1 MCLYKLV
8 YYLDEEQMKKKC
20 LYLSLLTIAMIFTSS
35 YDANANHSDLK
46 RINSLIELPQ
56 SQSDETSSG
65 EQNTHPEAIYNLLL
79 HKLLSSQI
87 QTDIDTYKKNLTTSI
102 KETKQHRAKQI
113 LALGKKLGF
122 KKATLNSKHMY
133 VVDISWDS
141 MKEYASNILKNSQG
155 SIEENRDLKRLK
167 TALSLVENIS
177 YKSDDRRFTNISD
190 EQKDKIVDFC
200 LSEDGIF
207 EVATNLK
214 DEQEKLREQADTST
228 ELIQELTAQI
238 AEATKKADTSTKRI
252 QELTA
257 QIAELTRQA
266 KKLLAETLKNY
277 TGFQRIASLLILN
290 ILNNIEQYKITDIT
304 KKISINAGNA
314 AFNRILMTIFVPL
327 DFTDAQIT
335 ETSISFIHEVG
346 HAYHHLLMNYDTTE
360 YTIHTPLETFSIIN
374 SQAADFTTLFYPA
387 LSTQNFKNTVDNLA
401 PIIKNIVDFDSIK
414 KDINNNASFRLRSS
428 DIIVKLFGRLIL
440 AGFGNKIFDTLSPDN
455 IDSISIDDIF
465 NENTIAKAIY
475 IASMYIRK
483 GLIDNT
489 YQYSKEGQN
498 FIFDEDELAE
508 SIWDGPT
515 EMLTMIGIVPYLLN
529 GETFAIIDKQ
539 NEFIAKKRTIASGD
553 SSNEQNLGVF
563 RHHEVGR
570 ESKKGLYT
578 ILKAITKDPKLLDGI
593 DPETLAQKNQDSL
606 NAKDQDIKATVSE
619 HFEKIQYPNYPANLM
634 HVEYPTLTL
643 EKSDAIQTIATEILA
658 NITGPIEDKTIVT
671 DASNDI
677 SKPISSQNKE
687 SIDSS
692 TPDTNATSNANL
704 AKPLNAP
711 PTKKDEELIEAV
723 EDDDTAKVNELLQNH
738 QDVNVNISDPEP
750 LLCIA
755 VQNNN
760 TDIVKALLEHKDIN
774 VNIQDSMQVTPLHI
788 AIQKGNIDIVKALLA
803 HKYINVNI
811 QTTMGLTPLHIA
823 IQNGNIDIVKA
834 LLEHKDIN
842 VNIQTTMGLTPLH
855 FAIRKGNIDI
865 VKALLEHKDIN
876 VNIQTTMGL
885 TPLHFAIRKGKIEI
899 VNALLE
905 HKDIDVNI
913 QTIIVSPPLHFA
925 IQKGNIEII
934 KTLLARKDIDVNLES
949 YTNMT
954 PLYMAVQNNNFEI
967 AKLLVNKD
975 ATNSKVNDNAQRKRP
990 GDISKYP
997 REFSKLRLLLN
1008 PIYEC
1013 ALLATEDEMNNA
1025 LNEIGIQIPEE
1036 KIAALRK
1043 KLKGDTPITED
1054 DLNTLQI
1061 PIDEQSP
1068 KELKKRKSEWNV
1080 SGLLYYIS
1088 VYTKVD
1094 EISDVNKRFLYN
1106 LLKQYNC
1113 IILDEDLSQQ
1123 YIQWKNNDTIIKSFK
1138 KIGIEDIESKT
1149 KEKTDKTWEN
1159 NLLNIFNELKQQQPK
1174 FSGKDLIDFVQKR
1187 MNALWIDPT
1196 KFTDIKQKICINAW
1210 NNLGRY
1216 IYLINTA
1223 QQFKTKQIIAMCIP
1237 TPEKLH
1243 PMYVGPRISDNLA
1256 AYFGITDESE
1266 KTDQ

>member
-8 YYLDEEQMKKKC
+8 YYLDEEQMKKKY
-20 LYLSLLTIAMIFTSS
+20 LYLSLLTTAMIFTSS

-141 MKEYASNILKNSQG
+141 MKEYASNILKNSQD
-155 SIEENRDLKRLK
+155 SIEKNKDLKRLK

-177 YKSDDRRFTNISD
+177 YKSDDRRFTDISD
-190 EQKDKIVDFC
+190 EQKDKIVEFC

-228 ELIQELTAQI
+228 KLIQKLTAQIAKATKKADTSTERIQQLTAQI
-238 AEATKKADTSTKRI
+238 AEATKKADTSTERI
-252 QELTA
+252 QQLTA

-314 AFNRILMTIFVPL
+314 AFNRILMTIFIPL
-327 DFTDAQIT
+327 DFTDTKIT
-335 ETSISFIHEVG
+335 KRSISFIHEVG

-360 YTIHTPLETFSIIN
+360 DTIHTPLETFSIIN

-414 KDINNNASFRLRSS
+414 KDINNHTNNNASFRLRSS
-428 DIIVKLFGRLIL
+428 DIIVKLFEHLIL

-508 SIWDGPT
+508 SIWDGPK

-606 NAKDQDIKATVSE
+606 NAKDQEIKATVFES
-619 HFEKIQYPNYPANLM
+619 FEKIQYPNYPANLM

-643 EKSDAIQTIATEILA
+643 EKSDDIQTTATQILE

-687 SIDSS
+687 SIDSTYMTS
-692 TPDTNATSNANL
+692 SNTNDMSDEYFDPYAIS
-704 AKPLNAP
+704 KAP
-711 PTKKDEELIEAV
+711 PTEKDKELLEAV
-723 EDDDTAKVNELLQNH
+723 RNNDTTKVQELLQTS
-738 QDVNVNISDPEP
+738 Q
-750 LLCIA
+750 
-755 VQNNN
+755 
-760 TDIVKALLEHKDIN
+760 DIN
-774 VNIQDSMQVTPLHI
+774 VNILHPAPLLHI
-788 AIQKGNIDIVKALLA
+788 AIQNGNIDIVNVLLA
-803 HKYINVNI
+803 HQYINVNI

-823 IQNGNIDIVKA
+823 IQ
-834 LLEHKDIN
+834 
-842 VNIQTTMGLTPLH
+842 
-855 FAIRKGNIDI
+855 KGNIDI
-865 VKALLEHKDIN
+865 VN
-876 VNIQTTMGL
+876 V
-885 TPLHFAIRKGKIEI
+885 
-899 VNALLE
+899 LLE

-925 IQKGNIEII
+925 IQNEKIDILNA
-934 KTLLARKDIDVNLES
+934 LLAHKDIDVNLSS
-949 YTNMT
+949 YTNIT

-1013 ALLATEDEMNNA
+1013 ALFATEEQMKA
-1025 LNEIGIQIPEE
+1025 TLKEIGIYIPEE
-1036 KIAALRK
+1036 KIAALRE
-1043 KLKGDTPITED
+1043 KLKENTPITED

-1068 KELKKRKSEWNV
+1068 EELKKRKSEWNV

-1106 LLKQYNC
+1106 LLKPSHC

-1123 YIQWKNNDTIIKSFK
+1123 YIQWDNNDTIIESFK
-1138 KIGIEDIESKT
+1138 KIGIEDIESET

-1187 MNALWIDPT
+1187 MSKLWIDPT

-1216 IYLINTA
+1216 IYVINTA
-1223 QQFKTKQIIAMCIP
+1223 QQFETKQIISKRIP

-1243 PMYVGPRISDNLA
+1243 PTYVGPRISDNLA

>member
-1 MCLYKLV
+1 
-8 YYLDEEQMKKKC
+8 
-20 LYLSLLTIAMIFTSS
+20 MIFTSS
-35 YDANANHSDLK
+35 YDANANTGDLK
-46 RINSLIELPQ
+46 QVNSLIELPRL
-56 SQSDETSSG
+56 QSDETSSG
-65 EQNTHPEAIYNLLL
+65 EKNTHPDAIYNLLL
-79 HKLLSSQI
+79 HKLFSSQI
-87 QTDIDTYKKNLTTSI
+87 NTDIGTYKKNLTTSI
-102 KETKQHRAKQI
+102 KKTEQYRAKQI

-122 KKATLNSKHMY
+122 KKATLNSNPMY

-141 MKEYASNILKNSQG
+141 IKQYASNILENSQG
-155 SIEENRDLKRLK
+155 SIEENRNLKRLK

-177 YKSDDRRFTNISD
+177 YKSEDDRRFANISD
-190 EQKDKIVDFC
+190 EQKNKIVEFC
-200 LSEDGIF
+200 FSEDGIF
-207 EVATNLK
+207 EPATNLK
-214 DEQEKLREQADTST
+214 DEQKKLRE
-228 ELIQELTAQI
+228 
-238 AEATKKADTSTKRI
+238 
-252 QELTA
+252 
-257 QIAELTRQA
+257 QA
-266 KKLLAETLKNY
+266 KKLLAKTLENY

-290 ILNNIEQYKITDIT
+290 ILNNTEQHKITNVT
-304 KKISINAGNA
+304 KKISINLGTA
-314 AFNRILMTIFVPL
+314 AFSGSFMTISVPL

-335 ETSISFIHEVG
+335 QTSITFIHEVG
-346 HAYHHLLMNYDTTE
+346 HAYHHMLISYDATKE
-360 YTIHTPLETFSIIN
+360 NTIHTPLETFSIIN
-374 SQAADFTTLFYPA
+374 SQAADFTRLFYPA

-414 KDINNNASFRLRSS
+414 KDINNRINNNASFRLRSS
-428 DIIVKLFGRLIL
+428 DIIVNLFKRLIL

-489 YQYSKEGQN
+489 YQYSNEGQN
-498 FIFDEDELAE
+498 FIFDEDEFAE
-508 SIWDGPT
+508 SIWDGPQ

-529 GETFAIIDKQ
+529 GETFAIIDRQ

-553 SSNEQNLGVF
+553 SSIEQNLEVF

-570 ESKKGLYT
+570 NGKKELYT
-578 ILKAITKDPKLLDGI
+578 ILKAITKDQKLLDGI

-619 HFEKIQYPNYPANLM
+619 SFKKIQYPNYPANPM
-634 HVEYPTLTL
+634 HVLEPTLTL
-643 EKSDAIQTIATEILA
+643 EKSNGIQTTATIILEK
-658 NITGPIEDKTIVT
+658 ITGPIEDETIDIDVS
-671 DASNDI
+671 DSI
-677 SKPISSQNKE
+677 SKLISSQNKE
-687 SIDSS
+687 SIDSAYM
-692 TPDTNATSNANL
+692 TPPNTNSMSNEDSDLDAL
-704 AKPLNAP
+704 LDAILKAP
-711 PTKKDEELIEAV
+711 PTEKDKELLEAV
-723 EDDDTAKVNELLQNH
+723 ESDDTAKVNELLQTHPNI
-738 QDVNVNISDPEP
+738 NVNISNPNP
-750 LLCIA
+750 LLHIA
-755 VQNNN
+755 IQNSNI
-760 TDIVKALLEHKDIN
+760 DIVNALLAYKDIN
-774 VNIQDSMQVTPLHI
+774 VNIQNSME
-788 AIQKGNIDIVKALLA
+788 
-803 HKYINVNI
+803 
-811 QTTMGLTPLHIA
+811 LTPLHIA
-823 IQNGNIDIVKA
+823 IQNGKID
-834 LLEHKDIN
+834 
-842 VNIQTTMGLTPLH
+842 
-855 FAIRKGNIDI
+855 
-865 VKALLEHKDIN
+865 
-876 VNIQTTMGL
+876 
-885 TPLHFAIRKGKIEI
+885 I

-905 HKDIDVNI
+905 HEYIDVNI
-913 QTIIVSPPLHFA
+913 QTMMASSPLFFAIQNGKIDIVNALLAREDINVNIRNTVGHTPLLFA
-925 IQKGNIEII
+925 IQKSNIEII
-934 KTLLARKDIDVNLES
+934 KTLLAHKDIDVNLSS
-949 YTNMT
+949 YTNIT

-1025 LNEIGIQIPEE
+1025 LNEIGIQIPKE
-1036 KIAALRK
+1036 KIGTLRE

-1054 DLNTLQI
+1054 DLNALQI
-1061 PIDEQSP
+1061 PIDKQLPE
-1068 KELKKRKSEWNV
+1068 ELKKRQREWNG

-1106 LLKQYNC
+1106 LLKQSNC

-1123 YIQWKNNDTIIKSFK
+1123 YIQWDNNDAIIESFK
-1138 KIGIEDIESKT
+1138 KIGIKDTESKT
-1149 KEKTDKTWEN
+1149 KEKFDTAWKN
-1159 NLLNIFNELKQQQPK
+1159 NLLTNEAKQSQQK
-1174 FSGKDLIDFVQKR
+1174 LSTEDWTEFIQKII
-1187 MNALWIDPT
+1187 NELWIDPT

-1223 QQFKTKQIIAMCIP
+1223 QQFETKQIITSCIP

-1243 PMYVGPRISDNLA
+1243 PTYVGPRISDNLA

>member
-1 MCLYKLV
+1 
-8 YYLDEEQMKKKC
+8 
-20 LYLSLLTIAMIFTSS
+20 MIFTSS
-35 YDANANHSDLK
+35 YDANANTGDLK
-46 RINSLIELPQ
+46 RVNSLIELPQ
-56 SQSDETSSG
+56 LQSDKTSSNKK
-65 EQNTHPEAIYNLLL
+65 NTSPYAIYTLLL
-79 HKLLSSQI
+79 HKLFSSQI
-87 QTDIDTYKKNLTTSI
+87 HTDIDTYKKNLTTSI
-102 KETKQHRAKQI
+102 KETEQYRAKQI

-122 KKATLNSKHMY
+122 KKATLNSNPMY

-141 MKEYASNILKNSQG
+141 IKQYASNILENSQG

-177 YKSDDRRFTNISD
+177 YKPEDDRRFANISD
-190 EQKDKIVDFC
+190 EQKNKIVEFC
-200 LSEDGIF
+200 FSEDGIF
-207 EVATNLK
+207 EPATNLK
-214 DEQEKLREQADTST
+214 DEQKKLREQADTST
-228 ELIQELTAQI
+228 ELIQKLTAQI
-238 AEATKKADTSTKRI
+238 AKLKEQAERSTERIQKLTAQIAKLKEQADTSTERI

-257 QIAELTRQA
+257 QIAEATNQA
-266 KKLLAETLKNY
+266 KKLLAKTLENY

-314 AFNRILMTIFVPL
+314 AFSGSFMTISVPL

-346 HAYHHLLMNYDTTE
+346 HAYHHMLISYDATKE
-360 YTIHTPLETFSIIN
+360 NMIHTPLETFSIIN
-374 SQAADFTTLFYPA
+374 SQAADFTRLFYPA

-401 PIIKNIVDFDSIK
+401 PIIKNIVDFDSIR
-414 KDINNNASFRLRSS
+414 KDINNHINNNASFRLRSS

-455 IDSISIDDIF
+455 IDSISIEDIF
-465 NENTIAKAIY
+465 NEKTIAKAIY

-483 GLIDNT
+483 GLTDNT
-489 YQYSKEGQN
+489 YQYSEEGQN

-593 DPETLAQKNQDSL
+593 DPKTLAPKNQDSL

-619 HFEKIQYPNYPANLM
+619 SFEKIQYPNYPANPM
-634 HVEYPTLTL
+634 HVLEPTLTL
-643 EKSDAIQTIATEILA
+643 EKSNGIQTTATMILEK
-658 NITGPIEDKTIVT
+658 ITGHIEDETIDIDVS
-671 DASNDI
+671 DSI
-677 SKPISSQNKE
+677 SKLISSQNKE
-687 SIDSS
+687 SIDSAYM
-692 TPDTNATSNANL
+692 TPPNTNSMSNEDSDLDAL
-704 AKPLNAP
+704 LDAILKAP
-711 PTKKDEELIEAV
+711 PTEKDKELLEAV
-723 EDDDTAKVNELLQNH
+723 ESDDTAKVNELLQTHPNI
-738 QDVNVNISDPEP
+738 NVNISNPDP
-750 LLCIA
+750 LLHIA
-755 VQNNN
+755 IQNSNI
-760 TDIVKALLEHKDIN
+760 DIVNALLAYKDIN
-774 VNIQDSMQVTPLHI
+774 VNIQNSMELS
-788 AIQKGNIDIVKALLA
+788 
-803 HKYINVNI
+803 
-811 QTTMGLTPLHIA
+811 PLHIA
-823 IQNGNIDIVKA
+823 IQNGKID
-834 LLEHKDIN
+834 
-842 VNIQTTMGLTPLH
+842 
-855 FAIRKGNIDI
+855 
-865 VKALLEHKDIN
+865 
-876 VNIQTTMGL
+876 
-885 TPLHFAIRKGKIEI
+885 I

-905 HKDIDVNI
+905 HEYIDVNI
-913 QTIIVSPPLHFA
+913 QTMMASSPLFFAIQNGKIDIVNALLAREDINVNIRNTVGHTPLLFA
-925 IQKGNIEII
+925 IQKSNIEII
-934 KTLLARKDIDVNLES
+934 KTLLAHKDIDVNLSS
-949 YTNMT
+949 YTNIT

-1013 ALLATEDEMNNA
+1013 ALFATEEKMNVA
-1025 LNEIGIQIPEE
+1025 LKEIGIQIPEE
-1036 KIAALRK
+1036 KIAALRE
-1043 KLKGDTPITED
+1043 KLKENTPITED

-1061 PIDEQSP
+1061 PIDEQLP
-1068 KELKKRKSEWNV
+1068 EELKKRQREWNG

-1106 LLKQYNC
+1106 LLKQSNC

-1123 YIQWKNNDTIIKSFK
+1123 YIQWDNNDTIIKSFK
-1138 KIGIEDIESKT
+1138 EIGIHVIESKT
-1149 KEKTDKTWEN
+1149 K
-1159 NLLNIFNELKQQQPK
+1159 
-1174 FSGKDLIDFVQKR
+1174 QK
-1187 MNALWIDPT
+1187 
-1196 KFTDIKQKICINAW
+1196 C
-1210 NNLGRY
+1210 
-1216 IYLINTA
+1216 
-1223 QQFKTKQIIAMCIP
+1223 
-1237 TPEKLH
+1237 
-1243 PMYVGPRISDNLA
+1243 V
-1256 AYFGITDESE
+1256 IT
-1266 KTDQ
+1266 